1 MQALPSPTL
10 WPLLEQV
17 SRSFYLSL
25 RIAPAAVREPLA
37 TTYLIARAADSI
49 ADSSKAPVALREQ
62 LLDAL
67 EHVAREGGDA
77 PKLDLSGI
85 SHMGERE
92 LLQRLPDALQL
103 FRQQPANDLEAANA
117 LLSIL
122 VAGMKLDLA
131 RFGAHAN
138 VLPDEAALDA
148 HCFAAAGCVG
158 EYWARLSARNFPSLK
173 HLGSPALVHAAI
185 SLGKAL
191 QLTNIIRD
199 AAADLADGRC
209 YVPQTLLTKHA
220 IQLPASAST
229 LRPALLELVQLAT
242 HHLDEGWKFIVAI
255 PAWQARMFWAALW
268 PALLAQRTLIA
279 WLEHPDVSRV
289 SVRRREVYALVA
301 QSIITHP
308 VPGLRRRAFSH
319 QQHLLQ
325 QSLRRSLREERTP
338 L

>member
-1 MQALPSPTL
+1 MQAVPSPTL

-25 RIAPAAVREPLA
+25 RVVPAVVREPLA

-67 EHVAREGGDA
+67 ERVAREGGDA
-77 PKLDLSGI
+77 PTVDLSGI
-85 SHMGERE
+85 EHVGERE
-92 LLQRLPDALQL
+92 LLQRLPDALAM
-103 FRQQPANDLEAANA
+103 FRQQTANDIQAGNE
-117 LLSIL
+117 LLSVL

-131 RFGAHAN
+131 RFGAQAN

-158 EYWARLSARNFPSLK
+158 EYWARLSARHLPSLK
-173 HLGSPALVHAAI
+173 HLGSPALVEAAV

-209 YVPQTLLTKHA
+209 YVPQTILTKHG
-220 IQLPASAST
+220 IKLPASAST
-229 LRPALLELVQLAT
+229 LRPALLELVQLAAM
-242 HHLDEGWKFIVAI
+242 HLDAGWTFIVAI
-255 PAWQARMFWAALW
+255 PAQQARMFWAALW

-279 WLEHPDVSRV
+279 WLLQPNVARV
-289 SVRRREVYALVA
+289 SVRRHEVYRLVA

-308 VPGLRRRAFSH
+308 LPGLRGRAFSH
-319 QQHLLQ
+319 QQKLLQ
-325 QSLRRSLREERTP
+325 QSLSRIMREERIP
-338 L
+338 R